1 MTSQYSM
8 IAYRLDSPHCKIH
21 FGWIRILG
29 SISIGSTL
37 LDPSRP
43 DAQTQLL
50 SNLLLLAPY
59 EMLNFDFKK
68 FTLFGLLIFFC
79 HHALSSYYWLN
90 FMRGLFFSKG
100 SNFNVFKPE
109 RANTLEPFYLKAN
122 LGIWFWAGFDNQ
134 AFCQL
139 FCAPFKMTPK
149 INQERRKRRL
159 FKGLKIVG
167 HRIVYNSTNA
177 YHRPKIKRKSI

>member
-1 MTSQYSM
+1 
-8 IAYRLDSPHCKIH
+8 
-21 FGWIRILG
+21 
-29 SISIGSTL
+29 
-37 LDPSRP
+37 
-43 DAQTQLL
+43 
-50 SNLLLLAPY
+50 
-59 EMLNFDFKK
+59 MLNFDFKN
-68 FTLFGLLIFFC
+68 FTLFGLLIFFLPSC
-79 HHALSSYYWLN
+79 FKLVLLIKFHERTL
-90 FMRGLFFSKG
+90 FSKG

-109 RANTLEPFYLKAN
+109 RANTLEPFYFKAN
-122 LGIWFWAGFDNQ
+122 LRTRFWVGFDNQ

-139 FCAPFKMTPK
+139 FCTPFKMTLK